1 MDATAYARMA
11 SNEATHWWF
20 AGRRSILDTLIR
32 RLLDGRAAPRIL
44 EVGCGSG
51 GNLGLLARFGR
62 LDAVEHDPAARDLAR
77 ARSGI
82 DVRPATLPGDL
93 PVADTAY
100 DLVALLDVLEH
111 VERDR
116 DALEAIGRKLA
127 PEGRLLI
134 TVPAMPWLWSAH
146 DVAHHHFRRYTRTSL
161 ARAIRAAGLEVE
173 RIGYFNAFLFP
184 LAVAGRLAKR
194 LCGDTT
200 ADDRL
205 PPGPVNAVLQAIF
218 SAERHL
224 IGRLPFPGGL
234 SVYAVVRPAG

>member
-1 MDATAYARMA
+1 MDATSYARMA

-20 AGRRSILDTLIR
+20 AGRRAILGTLIP
-32 RLLDGRAAPRIL
+32 RLLAGRPAPRIL

-51 GNLGLLARFGR
+51 GNLGLLSRFGR
-62 LDAVEHDPAARDLAR
+62 LDAVEHDADARALAR

-82 DVRPATLPGDL
+82 DVRPSTLPGEL
-93 PVADTAY
+93 PVADAAY

-111 VERDR
+111 VERDCE
-116 DALEAIGRKLA
+116 ALRTIGRKLT
-127 PEGRLLI
+127 PDGRLLI

-146 DVAHHHFRRYTRTSL
+146 DVAHHHYRRYTRASL
-161 ARAIRAAGLEVE
+161 ATAIRAAGLEVE
-173 RIGYFNAFLFP
+173 RIGYFNALLFP

-194 LCGDTT
+194 VRGDAT

-205 PPGPVNAVLQAIF
+205 PPRPVNALLQAVF
-218 SAERHL
+218 TAERHL

-234 SVYAVVRPAG
+234 SVYAVVRPAH